1 MKKLFLTLLVL
12 SSILFAELS
21 KKGGI
26 VTDSITKLQWQDDA
40 VGEKLI
46 WKAAIAQ
53 CEALDLGG
61 YADWRLPNIKELS
74 SIIDDT
80 RHTPAVTLVFQNT
93 ATDDYY
99 WSSTTDAG
107 NTSYVFGVE
116 FNYGELERAWTQ
128 QYRGTGNY
136 VRCVR
141 ARE

>member
-1 MKKLFLTLLVL
+1 MKKIFLILLAL

-26 VTDSITKLQWQDDA
+26 VTDNITKLQWQDDA
-40 VGEKLI
+40 VGEKLA
-46 WKAAIAQ
+46 WESAIAQ

-61 YADWRLPNIKELS
+61 YTDWRLPNIKELS

-93 ATDDYY
+93 AVGSYDEY
-99 WSSTTDAG
+99 WSSTTYAKYEREAFYVYFKKG
-107 NTSYVFGVE
+107 NV
-116 FNYGELERAWTQ
+116 GET
-128 QYRGTGNY
+128 YKSNDKY

-141 ARE
+141 AGE

>member
-1 MKKLFLTLLVL
+1 MKKIFLILLAL

-26 VTDSITKLQWQDDA
+26 VTDSITKLQWQDDT
-40 VGEKLI
+40 VGEKLA
-46 WKAAIAQ
+46 WEAAIAQ

-61 YADWRLPNIKELS
+61 YTDWRLPNIKELS

-93 ATDDYY
+93 AVDFYDVY
-99 WSSTTDAG
+99 WSSTTYAKYDVQAFLVRFKKG
-107 NTSYVFGVE
+107 NVEVQYKSYD
-116 FNYGELERAWTQ
+116 NH
-128 QYRGTGNY
+128 

-141 ARE
+141 VGE